1 MAINKINSLALGNV
15 GKVSSLAKTSMAKI
29 KSLAKFSSA
38 YSATFDGTNDYI
50 TAHDAG
56 VSIDPGS
63 GSISCWFRLD
73 TTSSGREIFRLHVD
87 NSNAIRC
94 FYHAYQNKLI
104 TMYRQGG
111 ANASS
116 SDTTAVEN
124 NGWHHL
130 AYTWEIGRSESKMYL
145 DGTNNANAAPETE
158 IDNSE
163 TPFTVWIGTNADG
176 GGGSTNYWDG
186 NIDDFAIF
194 DDVLT
199 SAEVTAIYNGGG
211 PKDESNHDHLVEYW
225 RFENNTY
232 NSSSNPHAITLV
244 NGATFIGDV
253 STAFDTYSILLDGT
267 DDYVTVDGA
276 GSRVAGALGS
286 VSIWI
291 KLDTVTHSHW
301 LYEIWADD
309 NNVVRAY
316 YHGGTNQMRC
326 EHKGGGTEGNCA
338 TTTAVENNGWHHLVH
353 TWDTGENQS
362 VMYIDGSSVDTST
375 ADEGFEGTITSI
387 NIGVR
392 GHGWSSNTWKGD
404 INDMAFFDDVLTS
417 GEVSAIYNSGK
428 PKDESS
434 HSGLVGY
441 WKMESNT
448 DDSSSNSNTLTLV
461 SGATYST
468 DVP

>member
-1 MAINKINSLALGNV
+1 MAIINKINSLALGSV
-15 GKVSSLAKTSMAKI
+15 KKVVSLAKTSIAKI
-29 KSLAKFSSA
+29 KSLANFSSA
-38 YSATFDGTNDYI
+38 YSVVLDGTNDYI
-50 TAHDAG
+50 TAHGVAG
-56 VSIDPGS
+56 LISPVRGS
-63 GSISCWFRLD
+63 VSCWFKLNTISASD
-73 TTSSGREIFRLHVD
+73 ELWTLYVD
-87 NSNAIRC
+87 ASNAIRV
-94 FYHAYQNKLI
+94 FYHASNNSLRGV
-104 TMYRQGG
+104 YRVGG
-111 ANASS
+111 SNYPAYDA
-116 SDTTAVEN
+116 TVVEN
-124 NGWHHL
+124 NGWHHVV
-130 AYTWEIGRSESKMYL
+130 YTWDTSATESKLYI
-145 DGTNNANAAPETE
+145 DGTNNDDGAPQDAIA
-158 IDNSE
+158 IDE
-163 TPFTVWIGTNADG
+163 LEDPFTVYIGAKA
-176 GGGSTNYWDG
+176 GSLTWNG

-194 DDVLT
+194 DGVLT

-211 PKDESNHDHLVEYW
+211 PKDESRHDHLIGYW
-225 RFENNTY
+225 RFENNTN

-244 NGATFIGDV
+244 NGASYDSGDV
-253 STAFDTYSILLDGT
+253 PVAFDTYSILLDGT

-276 GSRVAGALGS
+276 GSVVAGALGS
-286 VSIWI
+286 ISIWI

-309 NNVVRAY
+309 NNVVRSY
-316 YHGGTNQMRC
+316 YHGGTNQLRC
-326 EHKGGGTEGNCA
+326 DHVAAEGEGNCV

-362 VMYIDGSSVDTST
+362 AMYLDGSSVATST
-375 ADEGFEGTITSI
+375 AAAFDGTITSI

-417 GEVSAIYNSGK
+417 GEVSTIYNSGK

-448 DDSSSNSNTLTLV
+448 NDSSSNSNALTLV

>member
-1 MAINKINSLALGNV
+1 MAINKINSLALGSV
-15 GKVSSLAKTSMAKI
+15 GKVISLAKTRMAKI

-38 YSATFDGTNDYI
+38 YSALLDGTNDYI
-50 TAHDAG
+50 TAHGAAAVING
-56 VSIDPGS
+56 ARGS
-63 GSISCWFRLD
+63 VSCWFKLD
-73 TTSSGREIFRLHVD
+73 TVTSSRHLYRFQADSE
-87 NSNAIRC
+87 NYIRV
-94 FYHAYQNKLI
+94 FYHA
-104 TMYRQGG
+104 GG
-111 ANASS
+111 NNIRAVHYGGGTNTVSTS
-116 SDTTAVEN
+116 GVAVEN

-130 AYTWEIGRSESKMYL
+130 VHTWDESGDANIIYI
-145 DGTNNANAAPETE
+145 DGGSAVTANELGTLSNE
-158 IDNSE
+158 GE
-163 TPFTVWIGTNADG
+163 GFTVFIGSNQGTA
-176 GGGSTNYWDG
+176 NYWKG
-186 NIDDFAIF
+186 NIDDFALF
-194 DDVLT
+194 DGVLT

-211 PKDESNHDHLVEYW
+211 PKDESNHDHLIEYW

-232 NSSSNPHAITLV
+232 NGSTNPHAITLV
-244 NGATFIGDV
+244 NGATYDSGDV
-253 STAFDTYSILLDGT
+253 PVGFDTYSILLDGT

-276 GSRVAGALGS
+276 GSEVAGALGS
-286 VSIWI
+286 ISIWI

-309 NNVVRAY
+309 NNVVRSY
-316 YHGGTNQMRC
+316 YHGGTNQLRC
-326 EHKGGGTEGNCA
+326 DHVAAEGEGNCA
-338 TTTAVENNGWHHLVH
+338 TSTAVENNGWHHLVH

-362 VMYIDGSSVDTST
+362 AMYLDGSSVATST
-375 ADEGFEGTITSI
+375 ASESFDGTITSI

-417 GEVSAIYNSGK
+417 GEVSTIYNSGK

-448 DDSSSNSNTLTLV
+448 DDSSSNSNALTLV